1 VLTNASAVA
10 RYVGAGSVTAAHLV
24 DAIAILLGEKA
35 MEDLGRP
42 VSPLAHRSAG
52 APLEVDPLV
61 RELVRRWFDRLGS
74 EPMSMLTDHEV
85 AAFRAELEH
94 LRDR

>member
-10 RYVGAGSVTAAHLV
+10 RYVGAGSVTAAHMV
-24 DAIAILLGEKA
+24 DAIGILLGETR

-42 VSPLAHRSAG
+42 VSPLAQRSSGG
-52 APLEVDPLV
+52 ALEVDPLV

-74 EPMSMLTDHEV
+74 EPMTVLTDHEV
-85 AAFRAELEH
+85 AAFRAELEQ
-94 LRDR
+94 LRG